1 MKYTI
6 AVLALVGSSNAQFCR
21 PCAPICETPL
31 MDCPVVAPC
40 ALSGASANL
49 GSGDYDHQGGFAKL
63 SAESAASQTQI
74 GAQNIIIPDKNTV
87 TDQAKVSECCSKGDT
102 AEQNCEVAKRVFD
115 IAGSICVTEK
125 YNDQS
130 KGQHVASKS
139 GEGASQTRS
148 RTQVENNTS
157 AIGAGDIPCTCSCNC
172 C

>member
-6 AVLALVGSSNAQFCR
+6 AVIALVGYTNAQCF
-21 PCAPICETPL
+21 PCGAPCETPL
-31 MDCPVVAPC
+31 LECPAVAPC
-40 ALSGASANL
+40 QLSGAQAALRPGN
-49 GSGDYDHQGGFAKL
+49 YDNQGGFAKL

-87 TDQAKVSECCSKGDT
+87 TDQAKVSECCSKGEK
-102 AEQNCEVAKRVFD
+102 AEQNCEVARRVFD

-125 YNDQS
+125 YNDQA

-157 AIGAGDIPCTCSCNC
+157 AIGEGDIPCTCSCGKC
-172 C
+172 Y